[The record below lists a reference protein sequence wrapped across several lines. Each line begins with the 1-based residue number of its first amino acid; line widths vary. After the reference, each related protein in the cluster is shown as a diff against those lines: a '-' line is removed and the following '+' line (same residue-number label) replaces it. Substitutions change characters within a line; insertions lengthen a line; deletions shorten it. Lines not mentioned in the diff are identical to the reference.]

1 MAATPMTPERPLN
14 FSRRGSASSTSPTG
28 RQPVRRRLSLAGRRG
43 SAQSLT
49 LGMASLGLWVEG
61 GPDSLD
67 SPGAVEDTRD
77 DTASEQQREL
87 LFETATVVMKR
98 LSGQLSFGETADS
111 DGDESTSDGYFSDQ
125 SNPGTPPQPRKY
137 SLDLAAKPSPL
148 AGHRRLSPR
157 TTTTSQESIRSI
169 LSEETLGTAEA
180 AAVRLDLDLD
190 NLAEAIEEQED
201 EGEAHPDWAKDE
213 FEQFLA
219 TLEYV
224 PTPKWKTSP
233 ALARTARSV
242 SSSNFRNQIDP
253 VDEGCAASP
262 KLKRR
267 RSQED
272 LIQPPW
278 PSFLPTLA
286 SSPPRN
292 VGKHIKLGHGT
303 QSRQFSMT
311 PTQPC

>member
-157 TTTTSQESIRSI
+157 TTTTSRESISSI
-169 LSEETLGTAEA
+169 LSEETLGTRRGRT
-180 AAVRLDLDLD
+180 AVRLDLDLD
-190 NLAEAIEEQED
+190 NLAEAIEEQE
-201 EGEAHPDWAKDE
+201 
-213 FEQFLA
+213 
-219 TLEYV
+219 
-224 PTPKWKTSP
+224 
-233 ALARTARSV
+233 ARTRARPIQIEPRTGGAHTPL
-242 SSSNFRNQIDP
+242 SNL
-253 VDEGCAASP
+253 S
-262 KLKRR
+262 R
-267 RSQED
+267 RSRPE
-272 LIQPPW
+272 I
-278 PSFLPTLA
+278 
-286 SSPPRN
+286 
-292 VGKHIKLGHGT
+292 
-303 QSRQFSMT
+303 
-311 PTQPC
+311 